1 MPAVAP
7 GRALRVAFFAGS
19 RAWRGAYCRLM
30 AGAVADEFSATTAV
44 LIENDSLRFALG
56 RARSLLRRWRR
67 RGMLRMLADLRDRP
81 LRQACATE
89 MERVAEQRLRA
100 EGTPQG
106 PPALEIKRCRTV
118 NGGDA
123 EEALRS
129 FDPDVVVQIGAGI
142 LKANIFGIPRHGV
155 LNVHHGYLPLIR
167 GADSVLWAIYYGRR
181 EWVGVSVHVVDE
193 GLDTGPILA
202 RRRIETEFGVHPGEL
217 HAQAT
222 LVGRDLL
229 LGELRRLAEGRPAVT
244 VQDPSASHYR
254 SFFPGAEYLRLRRAD
269 WHPVASLPVG
279 TSVGPPISALGT

>member
-1 MPAVAP
+1 
-7 GRALRVAFFAGS
+7 
-19 RAWRGAYCRLM
+19 M
-30 AGAVADEFSATTAV
+30 AGAMVEEFPQTTAV

-67 RGMLRMLADLRDRP
+67 RGTLRTLADLRDRP
-81 LRQACATE
+81 LRQACAIE
-89 MERVAEQRLRA
+89 MELVAEQRLRA
-100 EGTPQG
+100 EGAPPR
-106 PPALEIKRCRTV
+106 PPALDIRRCRTV

-123 EEALRS
+123 ERALRS

-142 LKANIFGIPRHGV
+142 LKANIFRIPRYGV
-155 LNVHHGYLPLIR
+155 LNVHHGYLPHIR
-167 GADSVLWAIYYGRR
+167 GADSILWGIYYGMR

-193 GLDTGPILA
+193 GLDTGPILS

-229 LGELRRLAEGRPAVT
+229 LGELRRLAEGRPPVS
-244 VQDPSASHYR
+244 VQDATPSHYR

-279 TSVGPPISALGT
+279 DLSGPAIRVFGA